1 MNTIKKIAILGST
14 GSIGKTVLKIIS
26 RDIKNFK
33 ILLLTANKNYKE
45 LLKEITTFILDVDG
59 VLTNGKILVTSK
71 GKMLREMNTKDGF
84 IIKYALDKGF
94 KIFII
99 SGGTNKAVKERLKDL
114 GIEEI
119 FLGEHTKKDTYE
131 KLIKKYN
138 LKRNEIV
145 YMGDDIP
152 DIPVM
157 KKIGVPCCPNDA
169 VPDVKQISIYISKK
183 NGGQGCVRD
192 IIEQTLRVQNKWLT

>member
-1 MNTIKKIAILGST
+1 ME
-14 GSIGKTVLKIIS
+14 
-26 RDIKNFK
+26 
-33 ILLLTANKNYKE
+33 NKNYKE
-45 LLKEITTFILDVDG
+45 LLKKITTFILDVDG
-59 VLTNGKILVTSK
+59 VLTNGKILITSK

-99 SGGTNKAVKERLKDL
+99 SGGTNKGVKERLKDL

-119 FLGEHTKKDTYE
+119 FLGEHTKKDTYD

-138 LKRNEIV
+138 LKKNEIV

>member
-1 MNTIKKIAILGST
+1 ME
-14 GSIGKTVLKIIS
+14 
-26 RDIKNFK
+26 
-33 ILLLTANKNYKE
+33 NKNYKE
-45 LLKEITTFILDVDG
+45 LLKKITTFILDVDG

-99 SGGTNKAVKERLKDL
+99 SGGTNKGVKERLKDL
-114 GIEEI
+114 GIDEI
-119 FLGEHTKKDTYE
+119 FLGDHTKKDTYE

-138 LKRNEIV
+138 LQKNEIV

-169 VPDVKQISIYISKK
+169 VPDVKQISIYVSRK
-183 NGGQGCVRD
+183 NGGEGCVRD

>member
-1 MNTIKKIAILGST
+1 ME
-14 GSIGKTVLKIIS
+14 
-26 RDIKNFK
+26 
-33 ILLLTANKNYKE
+33 NKNYKE
-45 LLKEITTFILDVDG
+45 LLKKITTFILDVDG

-99 SGGTNKAVKERLKDL
+99 SGGTNKGVKERLKDL
-114 GIEEI
+114 GIKEI
-119 FLGEHTKKDTYE
+119 FLGEYTKKDTYE

-138 LKRNEIV
+138 LKKDEIV

>member
-1 MNTIKKIAILGST
+1 ME
-14 GSIGKTVLKIIS
+14 
-26 RDIKNFK
+26 
-33 ILLLTANKNYKE
+33 NKNYKE
-45 LLKEITTFILDVDG
+45 LLKEVTTFILDVDG
-59 VLTNGKILVTSK
+59 VLTNGKILITSK

-99 SGGTNKAVKERLKDL
+99 SGGTNKGVKERLKDL

>member
-1 MNTIKKIAILGST
+1 ME
-14 GSIGKTVLKIIS
+14 
-26 RDIKNFK
+26 
-33 ILLLTANKNYKE
+33 NKNYKE

-99 SGGTNKAVKERLKDL
+99 SGGTNKGVKERLKDL

-119 FLGEHTKKDTYE
+119 FLGEHTKKDTYD

-138 LKRNEIV
+138 LKKNEIV

-169 VPDVKQISIYISKK
+169 IPDVKQISIYISKK

-192 IIEQTLRVQNKWLT
+192 IIEQTLRVQNKWVT

>member
-1 MNTIKKIAILGST
+1 ME
-14 GSIGKTVLKIIS
+14 
-26 RDIKNFK
+26 
-33 ILLLTANKNYKE
+33 NKNYKE
-45 LLKEITTFILDVDG
+45 LLKKVTTFILDVDG
-59 VLTNGKILVTSK
+59 VLTDGKILVTSK

-99 SGGTNKAVKERLKDL
+99 SGGTNKGVKERLKDL

-119 FLGEHTKKDTYE
+119 FLGEHTKKDTYD

-138 LKRNEIV
+138 VKKNEIV

>member
-1 MNTIKKIAILGST
+1 ME
-14 GSIGKTVLKIIS
+14 
-26 RDIKNFK
+26 
-33 ILLLTANKNYKE
+33 NKNYKE

-99 SGGTNKAVKERLKDL
+99 SGGTNKGVKERLKDL

-119 FLGEHTKKDTYE
+119 FLGEHTKKDTYDR
-131 KLIKKYN
+131 LIKKYN

>member
-1 MNTIKKIAILGST
+1 ME
-14 GSIGKTVLKIIS
+14 
-26 RDIKNFK
+26 
-33 ILLLTANKNYKE
+33 NKNYKE

-99 SGGTNKAVKERLKDL
+99 SGGTNKGVKERLKDL
-114 GIEEI
+114 GIKEI
-119 FLGEHTKKDTYE
+119 FLGEYTKKDTYE

-138 LKRNEIV
+138 LKKDEIV

>member
-1 MNTIKKIAILGST
+1 
-14 GSIGKTVLKIIS
+14 
-26 RDIKNFK
+26 
-33 ILLLTANKNYKE
+33 
-45 LLKEITTFILDVDG
+45 VDG

-84 IIKYALDKGF
+84 IIKYALDEGF

-99 SGGTNKAVKERLKDL
+99 SGGTNKGVRERLKDL

-119 FLGEHTKKDTYE
+119 FLGKDSKNSTYE
-131 KLIKKYN
+131 MLIKKHN
-138 LKRNEIV
+138 LNENEIL
-145 YMGDDIP
+145 YMGDDVP

-157 KKIGVPCCPNDA
+157 KKVGVPCCPNDA

-192 IIEQTLRVQNKWLT
+192 IIEQTLRVQNKWIS

>member
-1 MNTIKKIAILGST
+1 ME
-14 GSIGKTVLKIIS
+14 
-26 RDIKNFK
+26 
-33 ILLLTANKNYKE
+33 NKNYKE
-45 LLKEITTFILDVDG
+45 LLKKITTFILDVDG

-99 SGGTNKAVKERLKDL
+99 SGGTNKGVKERLKDL
-114 GIEEI
+114 GIKEI
-119 FLGEHTKKDTYE
+119 FLGEYTKKDTYE

-138 LKRNEIV
+138 LKKDEIV

-169 VPDVKQISIYISKK
+169 VPDVKQMSIYISKK
-183 NGGQGCVRD
+183 
-192 IIEQTLRVQNKWLT
+192 KWRTGLC

>member
-1 MNTIKKIAILGST
+1 
-14 GSIGKTVLKIIS
+14 
-26 RDIKNFK
+26 
-33 ILLLTANKNYKE
+33 
-45 LLKEITTFILDVDG
+45 
-59 VLTNGKILVTSK
+59 
-71 GKMLREMNTKDGF
+71 MLREMFTQDGF
-84 IIKYALDKGF
+84 VIKYALDKGF

-99 SGGTNKAVKERLKDL
+99 SGGTNIGVKERLKDL
-114 GIEEI
+114 GIDEI
-119 FLGEHTKKDTYE
+119 FLGEHKKNNTYE
-131 KLIKKYN
+131 KLIKKYKLN
-138 LKRNEIV
+138 KNEIV

-169 VPDVKQISIYISKK
+169 VPDVKQISIYVSKK

>member
-1 MNTIKKIAILGST
+1 ME
-14 GSIGKTVLKIIS
+14 
-26 RDIKNFK
+26 
-33 ILLLTANKNYKE
+33 NKNYKE
-45 LLKEITTFILDVDG
+45 LLKKITTFILDVDG

-99 SGGTNKAVKERLKDL
+99 SGGTNKGVKERLKDL

-119 FLGEHTKKDTYE
+119 FLGEHTKKDTYD

-138 LKRNEIV
+138 LKKNEIV

-169 VPDVKQISIYISKK
+169 VPDVKQISIYVSKK
-183 NGGQGCVRD
+183 NGGEGCVRD

>member
-1 MNTIKKIAILGST
+1 ME
-14 GSIGKTVLKIIS
+14 
-26 RDIKNFK
+26 
-33 ILLLTANKNYKE
+33 NKNYKE

-99 SGGTNKAVKERLKDL
+99 SGGTNKGVKERLKDL

-119 FLGEHTKKDTYE
+119 FLGEHTKKDTYN

-138 LKRNEIV
+138 LKKNEIV

-169 VPDVKQISIYISKK
+169 VPDVKRISIYISKK

>member
-1 MNTIKKIAILGST
+1 ME
-14 GSIGKTVLKIIS
+14 
-26 RDIKNFK
+26 
-33 ILLLTANKNYKE
+33 NKNYKE

-99 SGGTNKAVKERLKDL
+99 SGGTNKGVKERLKDL

-119 FLGEHTKKDTYE
+119 FLGEHTKKDTYN

-138 LKRNEIV
+138 LKKNEIV

>member
-1 MNTIKKIAILGST
+1 ME
-14 GSIGKTVLKIIS
+14 
-26 RDIKNFK
+26 
-33 ILLLTANKNYKE
+33 NKNYKK
-45 LLKEITTFILDVDG
+45 LLKKITTFILDVDG
-59 VLTNGKILVTSK
+59 VLTNGKILITSK

-84 IIKYALDKGF
+84 IIKYALDEGF

-99 SGGTNKAVKERLKDL
+99 SGGTNKGVRERLKDL

-119 FLGEHTKKDTYE
+119 FLGKDSKNSTYE
-131 KLIKKYN
+131 MLIKKHN
-138 LKRNEIV
+138 LNENEIL
-145 YMGDDIP
+145 YMGDDVP

-157 KKIGVPCCPNDA
+157 KKVGVPCCPNDA

-192 IIEQTLRVQNKWLT
+192 IIEQTLRVQNKWIS

>member
-1 MNTIKKIAILGST
+1 ME
-14 GSIGKTVLKIIS
+14 
-26 RDIKNFK
+26 
-33 ILLLTANKNYKE
+33 NKNYKE

-99 SGGTNKAVKERLKDL
+99 SGGTNKGVKERLKDL

-119 FLGEHTKKDTYE
+119 FLGEHTKKDTYD

-138 LKRNEIV
+138 LKKNEIV

-169 VPDVKQISIYISKK
+169 VPDVKEISIYISKK

>member
-1 MNTIKKIAILGST
+1 ME
-14 GSIGKTVLKIIS
+14 
-26 RDIKNFK
+26 
-33 ILLLTANKNYKE
+33 NKNYKE
-45 LLKEITTFILDVDG
+45 LLKDITTFILDVDG

-99 SGGTNKAVKERLKDL
+99 SGGTNKGVKERLKDL
-114 GIEEI
+114 GIREI
-119 FLGEHTKKDTYE
+119 FLGEHKKKDTYE

-138 LKRNEIV
+138 LKKNEIA

>member
-1 MNTIKKIAILGST
+1 MTKKA
-14 GSIGKTVLKIIS
+14 
-26 RDIKNFK
+26 
-33 ILLLTANKNYKE
+33 E
-45 LLKEITTFILDVDG
+45 LHY
-59 VLTNGKILVTSK
+59 NGKIYELPIITGTENENAIDISR
-71 GKMLREMNTKDGF
+71 LRADTGL
-84 IIKYALDKGF
+84 ITLDKGF

-99 SGGTNKAVKERLKDL
+99 SGGTNKGVKERLKDL

-119 FLGEHTKKDTYE
+119 FLGEHTKKDTYD

-138 LKRNEIV
+138 LKKNEIV

-169 VPDVKQISIYISKK
+169 VPDVKQMSIYVSKK

>member
-1 MNTIKKIAILGST
+1 ME
-14 GSIGKTVLKIIS
+14 
-26 RDIKNFK
+26 
-33 ILLLTANKNYKE
+33 NKNYKE

-99 SGGTNKAVKERLKDL
+99 SGGTNKGVKERLKDL

-145 YMGDDIP
+145 YIGDDIP

-169 VPDVKQISIYISKK
+169 VPDVKKISIYISKK

>member
-1 MNTIKKIAILGST
+1 ME
-14 GSIGKTVLKIIS
+14 
-26 RDIKNFK
+26 
-33 ILLLTANKNYKE
+33 NKNYKE

-99 SGGTNKAVKERLKDL
+99 SGGTNKGVKERLKDL

-119 FLGEHTKKDTYE
+119 FLGEHTKKDTYD

-138 LKRNEIV
+138 LKKNEIV

-169 VPDVKQISIYISKK
+169 IPDVKQISIYISKK

-192 IIEQTLRVQNKWLT
+192 IIEQTLRVQNKWIT

>member
-1 MNTIKKIAILGST
+1 ME
-14 GSIGKTVLKIIS
+14 
-26 RDIKNFK
+26 
-33 ILLLTANKNYKE
+33 NKNYKE

-99 SGGTNKAVKERLKDL
+99 SGGTNKGVKERLKDL

-152 DIPVM
+152 DLPVM

>member
-1 MNTIKKIAILGST
+1 ME
-14 GSIGKTVLKIIS
+14 
-26 RDIKNFK
+26 
-33 ILLLTANKNYKE
+33 NKNYKE
-45 LLKEITTFILDVDG
+45 LLKKITTFILDVDG

-84 IIKYALDKGF
+84 IMKYALDKGF

-99 SGGTNKAVKERLKDL
+99 SGGTNKGVKERLKDL

-119 FLGEHTKKDTYE
+119 FLGERTKKDTYE

-138 LKRNEIV
+138 LKKNEIV

-152 DIPVM
+152 DITVM

>member
-1 MNTIKKIAILGST
+1 ME
-14 GSIGKTVLKIIS
+14 
-26 RDIKNFK
+26 
-33 ILLLTANKNYKE
+33 NKNYKE

-99 SGGTNKAVKERLKDL
+99 SGGTNKGVKERLKDL

-119 FLGEHTKKDTYE
+119 FLGEHTKKDTYD

-138 LKRNEIV
+138 LKKNEIV

-169 VPDVKQISIYISKK
+169 VPDVKQMSIYISKK

>member
-1 MNTIKKIAILGST
+1 ME
-14 GSIGKTVLKIIS
+14 
-26 RDIKNFK
+26 
-33 ILLLTANKNYKE
+33 NKNYKE

-99 SGGTNKAVKERLKDL
+99 SGGTNKGVKERLKDL

-119 FLGEHTKKDTYE
+119 FLGEHTKKDTYD

-138 LKRNEIV
+138 LKKNEIV

-192 IIEQTLRVQNKWLT
+192 IIEQTLRVQNKWVT

>member
-1 MNTIKKIAILGST
+1 ME
-14 GSIGKTVLKIIS
+14 
-26 RDIKNFK
+26 
-33 ILLLTANKNYKE
+33 NKNYKE
-45 LLKEITTFILDVDG
+45 LLKKITTFILDVDG
-59 VLTNGKILVTSK
+59 VLTNGKILISSK

-99 SGGTNKAVKERLKDL
+99 SGGTNKGVKERLKDL
-114 GIEEI
+114 GIDEI
-119 FLGEHTKKDTYE
+119 FLGDHTKKDTYE

-138 LKRNEIV
+138 LQKNEIV

-183 NGGQGCVRD
+183 NGGEGCVRD

>member
-1 MNTIKKIAILGST
+1 ME
-14 GSIGKTVLKIIS
+14 
-26 RDIKNFK
+26 
-33 ILLLTANKNYKE
+33 NKNYKE

-59 VLTNGKILVTSK
+59 VLTNGRILVTSK

-99 SGGTNKAVKERLKDL
+99 SGGTNKGVKERLKDL

-119 FLGEHTKKDTYE
+119 FLGEHTKKDTYD

-138 LKRNEIV
+138 LKKNEIV

-169 VPDVKQISIYISKK
+169 VPDVKQMSIYISKK

>member
-1 MNTIKKIAILGST
+1 ME
-14 GSIGKTVLKIIS
+14 
-26 RDIKNFK
+26 
-33 ILLLTANKNYKE
+33 NKNYKE

-99 SGGTNKAVKERLKDL
+99 SGGTNKGVKERLKDL

-119 FLGEHTKKDTYE
+119 FLGEYTKKDTYE

-138 LKRNEIV
+138 LKKDEIV

>member
-1 MNTIKKIAILGST
+1 ME
-14 GSIGKTVLKIIS
+14 
-26 RDIKNFK
+26 
-33 ILLLTANKNYKE
+33 NKNYKE
-45 LLKEITTFILDVDG
+45 LLKKVTTFILDVDG

-84 IIKYALDKGF
+84 IIKYALEKGF

-99 SGGTNKAVKERLKDL
+99 SGGTNKGVKERLKDL
-114 GIEEI
+114 GIDEI
-119 FLGEHTKKDTYE
+119 FLGEHRKKNTYE

-138 LKRNEIV
+138 LKKNEIV

-169 VPDVKQISIYISKK
+169 VPDVKQVSIYVSRR

-192 IIEQTLRVQNKWLT
+192 IIEQTLRVQDKWIT

>member
-1 MNTIKKIAILGST
+1 ME
-14 GSIGKTVLKIIS
+14 
-26 RDIKNFK
+26 
-33 ILLLTANKNYKE
+33 NKNYKE
-45 LLKEITTFILDVDG
+45 LLKKITTFILDVDG

-99 SGGTNKAVKERLKDL
+99 SGGTNKGVKERLKDL
-114 GIEEI
+114 GIDEI
-119 FLGEHTKKDTYE
+119 FLGDHTKKDTYE

-138 LKRNEIV
+138 LQMNEIV

-169 VPDVKQISIYISKK
+169 VPDVKQISIYVSKK
-183 NGGQGCVRD
+183 NGGEGCVRD

>member
-1 MNTIKKIAILGST
+1 ME
-14 GSIGKTVLKIIS
+14 
-26 RDIKNFK
+26 
-33 ILLLTANKNYKE
+33 NKNYKE
-45 LLKEITTFILDVDG
+45 LLKKITTFILDVDG
-59 VLTNGKILVTSK
+59 VLTNGKILITSK
-71 GKMLREMNTKDGF
+71 WKMLREMNTKDGF

-99 SGGTNKAVKERLKDL
+99 SGGTNKGVKERLKDL
-114 GIEEI
+114 GIDEI
-119 FLGEHTKKDTYE
+119 FLGDHTKKDTYE

-138 LKRNEIV
+138 LQKNEIV

-169 VPDVKQISIYISKK
+169 VPDVKQISIYVSKK
-183 NGGQGCVRD
+183 NGGEGCVRD

>member
-1 MNTIKKIAILGST
+1 ME
-14 GSIGKTVLKIIS
+14 
-26 RDIKNFK
+26 
-33 ILLLTANKNYKE
+33 NKNYKE
-45 LLKEITTFILDVDG
+45 LLKKITTFILDVDG
-59 VLTNGKILVTSK
+59 VLTNGKILITSK

-99 SGGTNKAVKERLKDL
+99 SGGTNKGVKERLKDL
-114 GIEEI
+114 GIDEI

-138 LKRNEIV
+138 LQKNEIV

-169 VPDVKQISIYISKK
+169 VPDVKQISIYVSKK

-192 IIEQTLRVQNKWLT
+192 IIEQTLRDQNKWLT

>member
-1 MNTIKKIAILGST
+1 ME
-14 GSIGKTVLKIIS
+14 
-26 RDIKNFK
+26 
-33 ILLLTANKNYKE
+33 NKNYKE
-45 LLKEITTFILDVDG
+45 LLKKITTFILDVDG
-59 VLTNGKILVTSK
+59 VLTNGKILITSK

-99 SGGTNKAVKERLKDL
+99 SGGTNKGVKERLKDL
-114 GIEEI
+114 GIDEI
-119 FLGEHTKKDTYE
+119 FLGDHTKKDTYE

-138 LKRNEIV
+138 LQMNEIV

-169 VPDVKQISIYISKK
+169 VPDVKQISIYVSKK
-183 NGGQGCVRD
+183 NGGEGCVRD

>member
-1 MNTIKKIAILGST
+1 ME
-14 GSIGKTVLKIIS
+14 
-26 RDIKNFK
+26 
-33 ILLLTANKNYKE
+33 NKNYKE

-99 SGGTNKAVKERLKDL
+99 SGGTNKGVKERLKDL

-119 FLGEHTKKDTYE
+119 FLGEHKKKDTYD

-138 LKRNEIV
+138 LKKNEIV

>member
-1 MNTIKKIAILGST
+1 ME
-14 GSIGKTVLKIIS
+14 
-26 RDIKNFK
+26 
-33 ILLLTANKNYKE
+33 NKNYKE

-99 SGGTNKAVKERLKDL
+99 SGGKNKGVKERLKDL

-169 VPDVKQISIYISKK
+169 VPDVKQISIYVSKK

>member
-1 MNTIKKIAILGST
+1 ME
-14 GSIGKTVLKIIS
+14 
-26 RDIKNFK
+26 
-33 ILLLTANKNYKE
+33 NKNYKE

-99 SGGTNKAVKERLKDL
+99 SGGTNKGVKERLKDL

-119 FLGEHTKKDTYE
+119 FLGEHKKKDTYD

-138 LKRNEIV
+138 LKKNEIV

-169 VPDVKQISIYISKK
+169 VPDVKQISIYVSKK
-183 NGGQGCVRD
+183 NGGEGCVRD